1 MDELRYPPPESGEEI
16 LPAAPDEQL
25 SAQARA
31 VIQRGH
37 AHLRA
42 GELTEALAAYRHA
55 LELDPNSASAH
66 QGLGLVFYKRGS
78 FDAAEDELR
87 QAIRQRPEGAELH
100 YTLGLVQ
107 QDRRL
112 FPAAIESFT
121 RALELD
127 PGSLRARQKRAL
139 ALFQAGRLAEAAAD
153 FEQVAAAA
161 PHHLDALYNAA
172 VAQAAL
178 NNWPRAEE
186 WFSRCIALDPD
197 NAELHY
203 RLGLAYAQDPD
214 DLDQKA
220 IESLQEAIRLDP
232 QHAEARFQLGLL
244 YAKRKRI
251 DDQARQN
258 ALTQLET
265 LARLEDLDTLLPDTH
280 RVYFALATIYDDC
293 PIYWGQALAA
303 YERCLEIRP
312 DFAPAYN
319 NLGVIYQRQG
329 RLEEALKAFREAVL
343 CDPDYERAY
352 HNLGRL
358 YRQRGGDWEAELE
371 TFLEAAPELTPRI
384 WRRITETLMDL
395 AGQEMYEVLYD
406 RIHKLKNLLGLT
418 GAKARSLQRRLERQ
432 DLAAEELRTGLSE
445 LTELQ
450 TRAYEQMVD
459 YLRVAPD
466 LELHLELVDLN
477 DLVRR
482 VGQQALDHKAA
493 SDDHHLELDLDPSLP
508 RVMADRQRVREML
521 LNLAINSL
529 EAMPEGGVLR
539 WQTRHEVARLRSS
552 LGESQS
558 LAVIRVSDTGV
569 GIPAEYVHAV
579 FAPGFTTKPQG
590 TGLGLAM
597 AQRVAC
603 EHGGRIVLERGETA
617 GDGRGCT
624 MRVELPTTL
633 HLEAPPVSMRP
644 RTVILEDL
652 RELIPEEVV

>member
-1 MDELRYPPPESGEEI
+1 MDELHYHSQEPGEEI
-16 LPAAPDEQL
+16 FPAAPEEPV
-25 SAQARA
+25 SAQVRA
-31 VIQRGH
+31 IIQRGH

-42 GELTEALAAYRHA
+42 GELTEALAAYQQA
-55 LELDPNSASAH
+55 LELDPDSASAH

-78 FDAAEDELR
+78 FKAAEDELR
-87 QAIRQRPEGAELH
+87 EAIRRRPEGAELH

-112 FPAAIESFT
+112 FAEAIESFT

-127 PGSLRARQKRAL
+127 PGSLSARQKRAL
-139 ALFQAGRLAEAAAD
+139 AAFQAGRLAEAAED

-203 RLGLAYAQDPD
+203 RLGIAYAQDPD
-214 DLDQKA
+214 DLGQKA
-220 IESLQEAIRLDP
+220 IESLREAIRLDP

-251 DDQARQN
+251 DDQSRQE
-258 ALTQLET
+258 ALAQLET
-265 LARLEDLDTLLPDTH
+265 LARLEDLETLLPDTH

-293 PIYWGQALAA
+293 PVHWDQALAA

-358 YRQRGGDWEAELE
+358 YRQRCGDWEAELE

-406 RIHKLKNLLGLT
+406 RAHKLKNLLGIA

-432 DLAAEELRTGLSE
+432 DFAAEELRTGLSE
-445 LTELQ
+445 LTQLQ

-482 VGQQALDHKAA
+482 VSQQAVEHKAA
-493 SDDHHLELDLDPSLP
+493 GDEYRLELDLDPSLP
-508 RVMADRQRVREML
+508 RVMADRQQVREML
-521 LNLAINSL
+521 LNLVINGL
-529 EAMPEGGVLR
+529 EAMPEGGTLQL
-539 WQTRHEVARLRSS
+539 QTRHEVARPRNS

-569 GIPAEYVHAV
+569 GIPVEHRHAV
-579 FAPGFTTKPQG
+579 FAPGFTTKSQG
-590 TGLGLAM
+590 TGLGLAV
-597 AQRVAC
+597 AQRVAR
-603 EHGGRIVLERGETA
+603 EHGGRIVLERGETTS
-617 GDGRGCT
+617 GGRGCT
-624 MRVELPTTL
+624 MRVELPTTP
-633 HLEAPPVSMRP
+633 HLAAPPVSMRP
-644 RTVILEDL
+644 RTVVLEDL
-652 RELIPEEVV
+652 RELIPEEVG